1 MDTTQKLKDKY
12 LTRKE
17 SASNSSYSV
26 FDKMIIRTASIIK
39 VHSELNKSLREN
51 IKLYENIICK
61 IFLIMPFVF
70 IVERVN

>member
-39 VHSELNKSLREN
+39 VHSELNKSLRDE
-51 IKLYENIICK
+51 K
-61 IFLIMPFVF
+61 ISNSMKILFVKYF
-70 IVERVN
+70 